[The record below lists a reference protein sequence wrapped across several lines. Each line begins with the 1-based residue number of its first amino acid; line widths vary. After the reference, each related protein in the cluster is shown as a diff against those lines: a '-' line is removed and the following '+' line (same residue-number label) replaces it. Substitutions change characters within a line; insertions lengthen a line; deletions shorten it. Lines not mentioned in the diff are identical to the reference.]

1 MVAFA
6 KSNDPR
12 RKVMRRMLAPGLA
25 ILALIA
31 ICFHGSFVGA
41 QASEQESEKAAVD
54 RAYRACGEAFSRGD
68 LSSVVQHCNVPF
80 VVILPQEIRVL
91 STAPDV
97 EKFYSTARQDLK
109 DRGYSHSELSEV
121 HIKLLGPTVA
131 LVSSLFT
138 RYKTDGS
145 ELATLGAT
153 YLLRKTDDVW
163 KIMVITVHPA
173 KDVIR
178 AD

>member
-1 MVAFA
+1 
-6 KSNDPR
+6 
-12 RKVMRRMLAPGLA
+12 MLALGLA
-25 ILALIA
+25 ALTATA
-31 ICFHGSFVGA
+31 ICLHGSLVSA
-41 QASEQESEKAAVD
+41 QDVDQESEKAAVD
-54 RAYRACGEAFSRGD
+54 LAYRAYGEAFSRGD
-68 LSSVVQHCNVPF
+68 LPTVVQHCNVPF
-80 VVILPQEIRVL
+80 VVIFPQEVRVL
-91 STAPDV
+91 PTAADL
-97 EKFYSTARQDLK
+97 EKFYAAARQDLK
-109 DRGYSHSELSEV
+109 ERGYSHSELLEV

-163 KIMVITVHPA
+163 KIVVITVHPA
-173 KDVIR
+173 KSVVR